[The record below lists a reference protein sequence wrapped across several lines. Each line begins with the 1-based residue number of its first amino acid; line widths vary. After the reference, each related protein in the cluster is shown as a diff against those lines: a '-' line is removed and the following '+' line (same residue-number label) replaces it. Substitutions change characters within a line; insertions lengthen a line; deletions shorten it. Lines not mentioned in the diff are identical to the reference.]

1 MRLVEVLMQNGLER
15 EEIEIDVP
23 TAADRDVTITLRSV
37 TRGKSPAESG
47 GFGSLGTTD
56 EKTQKI
62 PRATWDNL
70 VAALATQRARKS

>member
-1 MRLVEVLMQNGLER
+1 MRIVEVLSQSGIER

-23 TAADRDVTITLRSV
+23 TASDRDVLITLRSV

-47 GFGSLGTTD
+47 GFGSLATTD

-62 PRATWDNL
+62 PRAIWDNL
-70 VAALATQRARKS
+70 VAALATQKARK